1 MLKIS
6 VIAPVLNEQE
16 RLPAFLASVRAQH
29 FASYEV
35 VLVDGGSTD
44 LTPLIIQVWQG
55 VMPIKLI
62 VDRTRNIGY
71 IRNVGAA
78 AAQGM
83 VLFHT
88 NSDVVFPPGLLRKVW
103 NIYAWG
109 PGVIAVYGR
118 TRPIGV
124 RSVVCQLAYGA
135 YDFLRRLFNSLPWP
149 LRRIRPGGSFLTVRA
164 HVFRYL
170 GGFPQV
176 RVNEDGAFGERLDG
190 YVQDQDILVRKVVF
204 HPRLYVDHYARR
216 FNGGTL
222 KALAFYSYVLGNFLP
237 LPIFRQLQGARVL
250 R

>member
-6 VIAPVLNEQE
+6 VVAPVLNEQE
-16 RLPAFLASVRAQH
+16 RLPAFLSSVRAQRFH
-29 FASYEV
+29 DYEV

-44 LTPLIIQVWQG
+44 LTPVIIRAWQR

-62 VDRTRNIGY
+62 VDTTRNIGY

-78 AAQGM
+78 AAQGA

-88 NSDVVFPPGLLRKVW
+88 NSDVVFPPSLLRKVW

-109 PGVIAVYGR
+109 PGIIAVYGR

-124 RSVVCQLAYGA
+124 RSVMCQLAYGA

-149 LRRIRPGGSFLTVRA
+149 VRRIRPGGSFLTVRTQ
-164 HVFRYL
+164 VFRRL
-170 GGFPQV
+170 HGFPQI
-176 RVNEDGAFGERLDG
+176 RVNEDGAFGEKLDG
-190 YVQDQDILVRKVVF
+190 YVQDPDALIRKVLF
-204 HPRLYVDHYARR
+204 HPGLYVDHYARR

-222 KALAFYSYVLGNFLP
+222 KALGFYSYVLGNFLP